1 MKRIRPFRYLEAFTV
16 KEALEMLA
24 EEKAGAYPLA
34 GGTDLLVRMKRGDL
48 APLALVNLKRI
59 PGLDGIGAGVGGEIR
74 IGALA
79 PIAAIVDSP
88 LFSAGHRVLAE
99 AAGVLGSPAIRNL
112 GTLGGNIG
120 RASPACDMAPSLMV
134 LRARVL
140 VEGLRGEREIGIGE
154 FFKGPGSTVLDSGEL
169 ITSFLL
175 PSPAPGTGAA
185 YERVGRRE
193 GMDCAL
199 VGVAV
204 AVTVSGKNRELK
216 DARVTLAAVAPVPL
230 QARRAEEV
238 LLSGPLTE
246 ERIGEAALAAAAE
259 CFPIS
264 DMRAGGT
271 YRREMVR
278 VLTRRAVARAL
289 RLAEG
294 GKA

>member
-1 MKRIRPFRYLEAFTV
+1 MKRIRPFRYVEAFTV
-16 KEALEMLA
+16 REALEILA
-24 EEKAGAYPLA
+24 EEKEGAYPLA

-48 APLALVNLKRI
+48 APRALVNLKRI
-59 PGLDGIGAGVGGEIR
+59 PGLDGIDAGAGGDIR

-79 PIAAIVDSP
+79 PIAAIVDAP
-88 LFSAGHRVLAE
+88 LFSAGQRVLAE

-134 LRARVL
+134 LQARVL
-140 VEGLRGEREIGIGE
+140 VEGLRGKREIGIGE
-154 FFKGPGSTVLDSGEL
+154 FFKGPGSTVLDPGEL
-169 ITSFLL
+169 IISFLL
-175 PSPAPGTGAA
+175 PSPASGTGAA

-199 VGVAV
+199 VGVA
-204 AVTVSGKNRELK
+204 ASVTLSGNDRELK

-246 ERIGEAALAAAAE
+246 ARIGEAARAAAAD

-264 DMRAGGT
+264 DMRASGA

-278 VLTRRAVARAL
+278 VLTCRAVARAL
-289 RLAEG
+289 RSAEG
-294 GKA
+294 GKD